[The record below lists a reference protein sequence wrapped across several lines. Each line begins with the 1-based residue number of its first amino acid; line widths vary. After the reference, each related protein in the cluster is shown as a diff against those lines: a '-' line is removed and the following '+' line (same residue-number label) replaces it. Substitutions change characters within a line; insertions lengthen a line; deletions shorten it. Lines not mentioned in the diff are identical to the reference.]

1 MPTLLLI
8 VVIDLI
14 GFGLVIPLLPF
25 YAERFHATPD
35 VVTLVLA
42 IYSLTQL
49 LSAPVWGHLSDRFG
63 RRPVLLTSLAGVAL
77 SYLWLAS
84 ADSLWT
90 LFAARA
96 LCGLMAGNITA
107 AFAYVADITTPEN
120 RARGMGLM
128 GAAWGLGFI
137 AGPAL
142 GGILAGP
149 HAMTA
154 DFETPSL
161 VAAGLS
167 ATALLLGLILLKE
180 SLPAEV
186 RARNRDAKRV
196 PMRAVIAE
204 TFKCRELAFWI
215 GLTFAATL
223 VLAGMETTFA
233 MWTER
238 TFGWGPRPN
247 GYLLAFIGV
256 LNALIQGGLTGRL
269 TKRFGERRL
278 VVQGALALA
287 VGCALFSLSTTPA
300 MLIAVMVI
308 MSYGFSVM
316 FPAMNSLVSRAASSD
331 RQGGV
336 LGLSRSAAT
345 LGRVIGPAI
354 AGVLFAFL
362 GKDAP
367 YVASAVLMVGIFW
380 LAVRR
385 RPVAT
390 DESVQPGA
398 EPAHRP

>member
-8 VVIDLI
+8 VIIDLI

-25 YAERFHATPD
+25 YAERFNATPD

-42 IYSLTQL
+42 IYSLAQL
-49 LSAPVWGHLSDRFG
+49 ISAPLWGHLSDRVG
-63 RRPVLLTSLAGVAL
+63 RRPVLLISLAGVSL
-77 SYLWLAS
+77 SYVWLAS
-84 ADSLWT
+84 AESLWT

-120 RARGMGLM
+120 RARGMGMM

-167 ATALLLGLILLKE
+167 ATALVLGLILLKE

-186 RARNRDAKRV
+186 RASNRDSKRV
-196 PMRAVIAE
+196 PMRALIAQ
-204 TFKCRELAFWI
+204 TFSNRELAFWI

-223 VLAGMETTFA
+223 VLASMETTFA

-238 TFGWGPRPN
+238 AFGWGPRPN
-247 GYLLAFIGV
+247 GYLLAFVGII
-256 LNALIQGGLTGRL
+256 NALIQGGLTGRL

-278 VVQGALALA
+278 VAQGALALA

-300 MLIAVMVI
+300 MLVGVMVI

-316 FPAMNSLVSRAASSD
+316 FPAMNSLVSRSAGSE

-336 LGLSRSAAT
+336 LGLSRSAST

-354 AGVLFAFL
+354 GGVLFAFL
-362 GKDAP
+362 GRNAP
-367 YVASAVLMVGIFW
+367 YVGSAILMAGIFW

-385 RPVAT
+385 RQPAL
-390 DESVQPGA
+390 DESAEAEA